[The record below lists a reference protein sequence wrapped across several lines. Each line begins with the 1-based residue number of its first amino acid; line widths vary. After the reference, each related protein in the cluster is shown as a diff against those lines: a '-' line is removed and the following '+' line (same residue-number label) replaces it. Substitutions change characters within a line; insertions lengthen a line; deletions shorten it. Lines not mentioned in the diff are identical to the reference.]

1 MANDPKQQ
9 KSNNPQGERNDRQG
23 TSNTPNA
30 PRTQDAP
37 GKQNPT
43 TKPAGDRRPQT
54 DGVDAPRAEQGTP
67 AGKKDQRPDQKEQRP
82 EQKSGAN
89 QPNAGG
95 TNQPNPKGPTSTK
108 NPNFDDTDE
117 RQPREQ
123 DVDAG
128 KGARQ
133 GSGDRSNRS

>member
-9 KSNNPQGERNDRQG
+9 KSNDPQGERKDRSG

-43 TKPAGDRRPQT
+43 TKPAGDRRPQG
-54 DGVDAPRAEQGTP
+54 DGVDAPRNEQGTRG
-67 AGKKDQRPDQKEQRP
+67 GKQEQRS
-82 EQKSGAN
+82 EQKGGAN
-89 QPNAGG
+89 PQNAGG

>member
-1 MANDPKQQ
+1 MANDPKQP
-9 KSNNPQGERNDRQG
+9 KSNTPQDERGERTGNA
-23 TSNTPNA
+23 NNPNA

-37 GKQNPT
+37 GKQNPM
-43 TKPAGDRRPQT
+43 TKPAGDRRPQS
-54 DGVDAPRAEQGTP
+54 DNADAPRTEQGAP
-67 AGKKDQRPDQKEQRP
+67 AGKKEQRQDQRGGADQTAP
-82 EQKSGAN
+82 
-89 QPNAGG
+89 G
-95 TNQPNPKGPTSTK
+95 TANQPNPKGPTSTK
-108 NPNFDDTDE
+108 NPNFDDNDE